1 MALHWLTAGHP
12 PRWITRLG
20 TERWPVVLAMPMTDH
35 LLLTR
40 LQPLID
46 QPLHRLLG
54 LQEIESRDGAG
65 HLAIEVCAVKSSPAG
80 GLHGGVV
87 YLLSDVCAMVGLL
100 SRLPADQHAVTH
112 DIHVSVMRSAAMGD
126 RVTFDSHITQL
137 GRRLCFCEVVVRSGE
152 KTLATARVTKS
163 LVPATGVLGP
173 N

>member
-1 MALHWLTAGHP
+1 
-12 PRWITRLG
+12 
-20 TERWPVVLAMPMTDH
+20 MTDDH
-35 LLLTR
+35 LAAR

-54 LQEIESRDGAG
+54 LQEVESREGAG
-65 HLAIEVCAVKSSPAG
+65 HLAIVVSPMNSSPAG

-112 DIHVSVMRSAAMGD
+112 AIHVSIMRSAATGD
-126 RVTFDSHITQL
+126 RVTFDSRITRL
-137 GRRLCFCEVVVRSGE
+137 GRHLCFCEVVVQSGE

-163 LVPATGVLGP
+163 LISTPGALSSK
-173 N
+173 

>member
-1 MALHWLTAGHP
+1 
-12 PRWITRLG
+12 
-20 TERWPVVLAMPMTDH
+20 MTDDH
-35 LLLTR
+35 LAAR

-54 LQEIESRDGAG
+54 LHEVESREGAG
-65 HLAIEVCAVKSSPAG
+65 HLAIVVTALCSSPAG

-126 RVTFDSHITQL
+126 RVTFDSRITQL
-137 GRRLCFCEVVVRSGE
+137 GRRLCFCEVVVQSGE

-163 LVPATGVLGP
+163 LIPTPGSLSSK
-173 N
+173 

>member
-1 MALHWLTAGHP
+1 
-12 PRWITRLG
+12 
-20 TERWPVVLAMPMTDH
+20 MTDD
-35 LLLTR
+35 R
-40 LQPLID
+40 LAARIQPLID

-54 LQEIESRDGAG
+54 LHEVESRDGAG
-65 HLAIEVCAVKSSPAG
+65 HLAIVVSALNSSPAG

-126 RVTFDSHITQL
+126 RVTFDSRITQL
-137 GRRLCFCEVVVRSGE
+137 GRRLCFCEVVVQSGE

-163 LVPATGVLGP
+163 LIPSP
-173 N
+173 NAIHQGISIHKDS

>member
-1 MALHWLTAGHP
+1 
-12 PRWITRLG
+12 
-20 TERWPVVLAMPMTDH
+20 MTDD
-35 LLLTR
+35 LLATR

-54 LQEIESRDGAG
+54 MHEVVSRDGAG
-65 HLAIEVCAVKSSPAG
+65 HLAIEVSTLSSSPAG

-100 SRLPADQHAVTH
+100 SRLPTDQHAVTH

-126 RVTFDSHITQL
+126 RVTFDSRITQL
-137 GRRLCFCEVVVRSGE
+137 GRRLCFCEVVVQSGE

-163 LVPATGVLGP
+163 LIAAPGALGSA
-173 N
+173 